1 MPKAIRN
8 KRMNTLAEPI
18 FRTDLKN
25 ALHLRT
31 AALTKQGRKRQVNQD
46 SVFHWS
52 GQTELGQSIALALV
66 CDGLGGHAA
75 GDLASRLAVETISSD
90 LVSMLQSAGSQAVND
105 PNGPT
110 ADEMGEWVLSA
121 INRANSQIFNYANS
135 HTEALNMGTTVTL
148 AATFDHLMTVANV
161 GDSRTYQWHDPELT
175 QVTHDHSFVA
185 ELVENG
191 LIREEEAAAHPK
203 GNVILRALGTDAV
216 VETDLFQ
223 LEAEPGDRLLLCS
236 DGFWKAYPD
245 RSELAPWFTKSLSPA
260 DLCKQLA
267 LESYHRSGT
276 DDTSLV
282 LLTIE

>member
-1 MPKAIRN
+1 
-8 KRMNTLAEPI
+8 MNTLAEPTL
-18 FRTDLKN
+18 RTDLQN

-31 AALTKQGRKRQVNQD
+31 AALSKQGRKRQINQD

-105 PNGPT
+105 PNGPS

-121 INRANSQIFNYANS
+121 IRRANSQIYNYANS
-135 HTEALNMGTTVTL
+135 HKEALNMGTTVTL
-148 AATFDHLMTVANV
+148 VAIFDRIITIANV
-161 GDSRTYQWHDPELT
+161 GDSRTYHWRDPDLT
-175 QVTHDHSFVA
+175 QITHDHSFVA

-216 VETDLFQ
+216 VEADLFQ
-223 LEAEPGDRLLLCS
+223 LDVEPGDKLLLCS

-245 RSELAPWFTKSLSPA
+245 REELARWFTKSLNPT

-282 LLTIE
+282 LVIIE